1 MSHHEEKNQA
11 AKAKAKAQ
19 NQPGKQ
25 PGNRPQDSKGN
36 PRDVNGENANAQ
48 PFRPGE
54 SERNYNR

>member
-19 NQPGKQ
+19 NQPSKQ
-25 PGNRPQDSKGN
+25 PGNRPQDNKGN
-36 PRDVNGENANAQ
+36 PRDVNGEGVNAQ

-54 SERNYNR
+54 SERSYNR